1 MKVGVIDYG
10 MGNIF
15 SVTNTLNFLGVENE
29 LCSDPKK
36 LIDFQKL
43 ILPGVGSFYDCIKK
57 LSEKKFIESLNYN
70 VIEMKKPILGICL
83 GMQVM
88 AKRGYNDLEE
98 TIDRIT
104 KQKEL
109 CQELLKNAG
118 LKIKVLESRCKLL
131 EEKVEFE
138 KKNQDILRDHQTIEL
153 LQKDSIITKLE
164 NERKKAEDKTYENEK
179 EEKKSN

>member
-1 MKVGVIDYG
+1 
-10 MGNIF
+10 
-15 SVTNTLNFLGVENE
+15 
-29 LCSDPKK
+29 
-36 LIDFQKL
+36 
-43 ILPGVGSFYDCIKK
+43 
-57 LSEKKFIESLNYN
+57 
-70 VIEMKKPILGICL
+70 
-83 GMQVM
+83 M

-98 TIDRIT
+98 TIDRVT

-179 EEKKSN
+179 EKKKSN

>member
-1 MKVGVIDYG
+1 
-10 MGNIF
+10 
-15 SVTNTLNFLGVENE
+15 
-29 LCSDPKK
+29 
-36 LIDFQKL
+36 
-43 ILPGVGSFYDCIKK
+43 
-57 LSEKKFIESLNYN
+57 
-70 VIEMKKPILGICL
+70 
-83 GMQVM
+83 M
-88 AKRGYNDLEE
+88 AERGYNDLEA
-98 TIDRIT
+98 TIDRLK

-118 LKIKVLESRCKLL
+118 HQAEGLESRCKLL

-138 KKNQDILRDHQTIEL
+138 KKNQDILRDQQTIEL

>member
-1 MKVGVIDYG
+1 
-10 MGNIF
+10 
-15 SVTNTLNFLGVENE
+15 
-29 LCSDPKK
+29 
-36 LIDFQKL
+36 
-43 ILPGVGSFYDCIKK
+43 
-57 LSEKKFIESLNYN
+57 
-70 VIEMKKPILGICL
+70 
-83 GMQVM
+83 M

-118 LKIKVLESRCKLL
+118 LKIKVLESKCKVL

-138 KKNQDILRDHQTIEL
+138 KKNQDILRDQQTIEL

>member
-1 MKVGVIDYG
+1 MA
-10 MGNIF
+10 
-15 SVTNTLNFLGVENE
+15 
-29 LCSDPKK
+29 
-36 LIDFQKL
+36 
-43 ILPGVGSFYDCIKK
+43 
-57 LSEKKFIESLNYN
+57 EK
-70 VIEMKKPILGICL
+70 
-83 GMQVM
+83 
-88 AKRGYNDLEE
+88 GYNDLEA
-98 TIDRIT
+98 TIDRIK

-131 EEKVEFE
+131 DEKVEFE
-138 KKNQDILRDHQTIEL
+138 KKNQDILRDQHTIEL

>member
-1 MKVGVIDYG
+1 MA
-10 MGNIF
+10 
-15 SVTNTLNFLGVENE
+15 
-29 LCSDPKK
+29 
-36 LIDFQKL
+36 
-43 ILPGVGSFYDCIKK
+43 
-57 LSEKKFIESLNYN
+57 EK
-70 VIEMKKPILGICL
+70 
-83 GMQVM
+83 
-88 AKRGYNDLEE
+88 GYNDLEA
-98 TIDRIT
+98 TIDRLK

-109 CQELLKNAG
+109 WQELLKNAG

-138 KKNQDILRDHQTIEL
+138 KKNQDILRDQQTIEL

>member
-1 MKVGVIDYG
+1 
-10 MGNIF
+10 
-15 SVTNTLNFLGVENE
+15 
-29 LCSDPKK
+29 
-36 LIDFQKL
+36 
-43 ILPGVGSFYDCIKK
+43 
-57 LSEKKFIESLNYN
+57 
-70 VIEMKKPILGICL
+70 
-83 GMQVM
+83 M
-88 AKRGYNDLEE
+88 AERGYNDLEE

-179 EEKKSN
+179 EKKKK

>member
-1 MKVGVIDYG
+1 
-10 MGNIF
+10 
-15 SVTNTLNFLGVENE
+15 
-29 LCSDPKK
+29 
-36 LIDFQKL
+36 
-43 ILPGVGSFYDCIKK
+43 
-57 LSEKKFIESLNYN
+57 
-70 VIEMKKPILGICL
+70 
-83 GMQVM
+83 M
-88 AKRGYNDLEE
+88 AERGYNDLEE

-138 KKNQDILRDHQTIEL
+138 KKNQDILRDQQTIEL
-153 LQKDSIITKLE
+153 LQKDSIIIKLE

>member
-1 MKVGVIDYG
+1 
-10 MGNIF
+10 
-15 SVTNTLNFLGVENE
+15 
-29 LCSDPKK
+29 
-36 LIDFQKL
+36 
-43 ILPGVGSFYDCIKK
+43 
-57 LSEKKFIESLNYN
+57 
-70 VIEMKKPILGICL
+70 
-83 GMQVM
+83 M
-88 AKRGYNDLEE
+88 AERGYNDLEE

-118 LKIKVLESRCKLL
+118 LKIKVLESRCKVL

-138 KKNQDILRDHQTIEL
+138 KKNQDILRDQQTIEL
-153 LQKDSIITKLE
+153 LQKNSIIIKLE

>member
-1 MKVGVIDYG
+1 
-10 MGNIF
+10 
-15 SVTNTLNFLGVENE
+15 
-29 LCSDPKK
+29 
-36 LIDFQKL
+36 
-43 ILPGVGSFYDCIKK
+43 
-57 LSEKKFIESLNYN
+57 
-70 VIEMKKPILGICL
+70 
-83 GMQVM
+83 M
-88 AKRGYNDLEE
+88 AERGYNDLEE

-179 EEKKSN
+179 EKKKSN

>member
-1 MKVGVIDYG
+1 
-10 MGNIF
+10 
-15 SVTNTLNFLGVENE
+15 
-29 LCSDPKK
+29 
-36 LIDFQKL
+36 
-43 ILPGVGSFYDCIKK
+43 
-57 LSEKKFIESLNYN
+57 
-70 VIEMKKPILGICL
+70 
-83 GMQVM
+83 M

-179 EEKKSN
+179 EKKKSN

>member
-1 MKVGVIDYG
+1 
-10 MGNIF
+10 
-15 SVTNTLNFLGVENE
+15 
-29 LCSDPKK
+29 
-36 LIDFQKL
+36 
-43 ILPGVGSFYDCIKK
+43 
-57 LSEKKFIESLNYN
+57 
-70 VIEMKKPILGICL
+70 
-83 GMQVM
+83 M
-88 AKRGYNDLEE
+88 AERGYNDLEE

-118 LKIKVLESRCKLL
+118 LKIKVLESKCKVL

-138 KKNQDILRDHQTIEL
+138 KKNQDILRDHQTMEL

>member
-1 MKVGVIDYG
+1 
-10 MGNIF
+10 
-15 SVTNTLNFLGVENE
+15 
-29 LCSDPKK
+29 
-36 LIDFQKL
+36 
-43 ILPGVGSFYDCIKK
+43 
-57 LSEKKFIESLNYN
+57 
-70 VIEMKKPILGICL
+70 
-83 GMQVM
+83 M
-88 AKRGYNDLEE
+88 AERGYNDLEE

-118 LKIKVLESRCKLL
+118 LKIKVLEGRCKVL

-138 KKNQDILRDHQTIEL
+138 KKNQDILRDQQTIEL

>member
-1 MKVGVIDYG
+1 
-10 MGNIF
+10 
-15 SVTNTLNFLGVENE
+15 
-29 LCSDPKK
+29 
-36 LIDFQKL
+36 
-43 ILPGVGSFYDCIKK
+43 
-57 LSEKKFIESLNYN
+57 
-70 VIEMKKPILGICL
+70 
-83 GMQVM
+83 M

-98 TIDRIT
+98 TINRIT

>member
-1 MKVGVIDYG
+1 
-10 MGNIF
+10 
-15 SVTNTLNFLGVENE
+15 
-29 LCSDPKK
+29 
-36 LIDFQKL
+36 
-43 ILPGVGSFYDCIKK
+43 
-57 LSEKKFIESLNYN
+57 
-70 VIEMKKPILGICL
+70 
-83 GMQVM
+83 M
-88 AKRGYNDLEE
+88 AERGYNDLEE

>member
-1 MKVGVIDYG
+1 
-10 MGNIF
+10 
-15 SVTNTLNFLGVENE
+15 
-29 LCSDPKK
+29 
-36 LIDFQKL
+36 
-43 ILPGVGSFYDCIKK
+43 
-57 LSEKKFIESLNYN
+57 
-70 VIEMKKPILGICL
+70 
-83 GMQVM
+83 M
-88 AKRGYNDLEE
+88 AERGYNDLEE

-118 LKIKVLESRCKLL
+118 LKIKVLESRCKVL

-138 KKNQDILRDHQTIEL
+138 KKNQDILRDQQTIEL
-153 LQKDSIITKLE
+153 LQKDSIIIKLE

>member
-1 MKVGVIDYG
+1 
-10 MGNIF
+10 
-15 SVTNTLNFLGVENE
+15 
-29 LCSDPKK
+29 
-36 LIDFQKL
+36 
-43 ILPGVGSFYDCIKK
+43 
-57 LSEKKFIESLNYN
+57 
-70 VIEMKKPILGICL
+70 
-83 GMQVM
+83 M

>member
-1 MKVGVIDYG
+1 
-10 MGNIF
+10 
-15 SVTNTLNFLGVENE
+15 
-29 LCSDPKK
+29 
-36 LIDFQKL
+36 
-43 ILPGVGSFYDCIKK
+43 
-57 LSEKKFIESLNYN
+57 
-70 VIEMKKPILGICL
+70 
-83 GMQVM
+83 M

-118 LKIKVLESRCKLL
+118 LKIKVLESRCKVL

-138 KKNQDILRDHQTIEL
+138 KKNQDILRDQQTIEL
-153 LQKDSIITKLE
+153 LQKDSIIIKLE

>member
-1 MKVGVIDYG
+1 MVYYLLLVYNK
-10 MGNIF
+10 
-15 SVTNTLNFLGVENE
+15 LWQ
-29 LCSDPKK
+29 KK
-36 LIDFQKL
+36 DITIWKQLLIDLK
-43 ILPGVGSFYDCIKK
+43 
-57 LSEKKFIESLNYN
+57 
-70 VIEMKKPILGICL
+70 
-83 GMQVM
+83 
-88 AKRGYNDLEE
+88 
-98 TIDRIT
+98 

-118 LKIKVLESRCKLL
+118 LKIKVLESKCKML

-138 KKNQDILRDHQTIEL
+138 KKNQDILRDQQTIEL

>member
-1 MKVGVIDYG
+1 
-10 MGNIF
+10 
-15 SVTNTLNFLGVENE
+15 
-29 LCSDPKK
+29 
-36 LIDFQKL
+36 
-43 ILPGVGSFYDCIKK
+43 
-57 LSEKKFIESLNYN
+57 
-70 VIEMKKPILGICL
+70 
-83 GMQVM
+83 M
-88 AKRGYNDLEE
+88 AERGYNDLEA
-98 TIDRIT
+98 TIDRLI

-118 LKIKVLESRCKLL
+118 LKIKVLESRCKVL

-138 KKNQDILRDHQTIEL
+138 KKNQDILRDQQTIEL

>member
-1 MKVGVIDYG
+1 
-10 MGNIF
+10 
-15 SVTNTLNFLGVENE
+15 
-29 LCSDPKK
+29 
-36 LIDFQKL
+36 
-43 ILPGVGSFYDCIKK
+43 
-57 LSEKKFIESLNYN
+57 
-70 VIEMKKPILGICL
+70 
-83 GMQVM
+83 M

-138 KKNQDILRDHQTIEL
+138 KKNQDILRDQQTIEL
-153 LQKDSIITKLE
+153 LQKDSIISKLE

>member
-1 MKVGVIDYG
+1 MA
-10 MGNIF
+10 
-15 SVTNTLNFLGVENE
+15 
-29 LCSDPKK
+29 
-36 LIDFQKL
+36 
-43 ILPGVGSFYDCIKK
+43 
-57 LSEKKFIESLNYN
+57 EKGF
-70 VIEMKKPILGICL
+70 
-83 GMQVM
+83 
-88 AKRGYNDLEE
+88 NDLEA
-98 TIDRIT
+98 IINKLK

-138 KKNQDILRDHQTIEL
+138 KKNQDILRDQQTIEL

>member
-1 MKVGVIDYG
+1 
-10 MGNIF
+10 
-15 SVTNTLNFLGVENE
+15 
-29 LCSDPKK
+29 
-36 LIDFQKL
+36 
-43 ILPGVGSFYDCIKK
+43 
-57 LSEKKFIESLNYN
+57 
-70 VIEMKKPILGICL
+70 
-83 GMQVM
+83 M

-138 KKNQDILRDHQTIEL
+138 KKNQDILRDQQTIEL

-179 EEKKSN
+179 EKKKSN

>member
-1 MKVGVIDYG
+1 
-10 MGNIF
+10 
-15 SVTNTLNFLGVENE
+15 
-29 LCSDPKK
+29 
-36 LIDFQKL
+36 
-43 ILPGVGSFYDCIKK
+43 
-57 LSEKKFIESLNYN
+57 
-70 VIEMKKPILGICL
+70 
-83 GMQVM
+83 M

-118 LKIKVLESRCKLL
+118 FKIKVLESRCKLL

-153 LQKDSIITKLE
+153 LQKDSIIIKLE

-179 EEKKSN
+179 EKKKSN

>member
-1 MKVGVIDYG
+1 
-10 MGNIF
+10 
-15 SVTNTLNFLGVENE
+15 
-29 LCSDPKK
+29 
-36 LIDFQKL
+36 
-43 ILPGVGSFYDCIKK
+43 
-57 LSEKKFIESLNYN
+57 
-70 VIEMKKPILGICL
+70 
-83 GMQVM
+83 M

-138 KKNQDILRDHQTIEL
+138 KKNQDILRDQQTIEL
-153 LQKDSIITKLE
+153 LQKDAIITKLE

-179 EEKKSN
+179 EKKKNN

>member
-1 MKVGVIDYG
+1 
-10 MGNIF
+10 
-15 SVTNTLNFLGVENE
+15 
-29 LCSDPKK
+29 
-36 LIDFQKL
+36 
-43 ILPGVGSFYDCIKK
+43 
-57 LSEKKFIESLNYN
+57 
-70 VIEMKKPILGICL
+70 
-83 GMQVM
+83 M
-88 AKRGYNDLEE
+88 AERGYNDLEE

-109 CQELLKNAG
+109 SQELLKNAG
-118 LKIKVLESRCKLL
+118 LKIKVLESRCKVL

-138 KKNQDILRDHQTIEL
+138 KKNQDILRDQQTIEL

>member
-1 MKVGVIDYG
+1 
-10 MGNIF
+10 
-15 SVTNTLNFLGVENE
+15 
-29 LCSDPKK
+29 
-36 LIDFQKL
+36 
-43 ILPGVGSFYDCIKK
+43 
-57 LSEKKFIESLNYN
+57 
-70 VIEMKKPILGICL
+70 
-83 GMQVM
+83 M
-88 AKRGYNDLEE
+88 AERGYNDLEE

-118 LKIKVLESRCKLL
+118 LKIKVLESKCKVL

-138 KKNQDILRDHQTIEL
+138 KKNQDILRDQQTIEL

>member
-1 MKVGVIDYG
+1 MA
-10 MGNIF
+10 
-15 SVTNTLNFLGVENE
+15 
-29 LCSDPKK
+29 
-36 LIDFQKL
+36 
-43 ILPGVGSFYDCIKK
+43 
-57 LSEKKFIESLNYN
+57 EKGF
-70 VIEMKKPILGICL
+70 
-83 GMQVM
+83 
-88 AKRGYNDLEE
+88 NDLEAI
-98 TIDRIT
+98 IDKLK

-138 KKNQDILRDHQTIEL
+138 KKNQDILRDQQTIEL